1 MKRPAAT
8 ALVVLALTSLGLAA
22 PLATPASASLTP
34 ASQVTHFQL
43 VPASPTTTQD
53 WSGWIE
59 ARSIPAALT
68 REGMPTGTTP
78 AAPEPSHL
86 LNADLEKLVQAVNT
100 FHAEGNAVVN
110 VEALK
115 QTLLA
120 RPEFAAIHDTLQSL
134 TGTDLHAFID
144 HVTGK
149 STPDAPLRPRDD
161 GFKGLRGLWLNAVG
175 KWEHFIDPGTS
186 RISMGKDGM
195 PEQKGNLAPR
205 EDVFARPIG
214 SWVNLV
220 NKWEHL
226 IDPGTPRLKMGKDG
240 LPMKPDA
247 AKRGVDGAAT
257 SADWKSVP
265 VVSEYDV
272 AHSRLMNTKRG
283 MPIEIGSTVPFSAAA
298 TVTATGAATTLL
310 TSLQH
315 PTPFLV
321 ATSTAPAETPFPVT
335 SGKPFPTLRFDP
347 CTQLHDDR
355 GFYKELC
362 KIRSGRPAT
371 DPAYPTHAPK
381 SIRDISQDADN
392 MPLTDIL
399 PSSTRTTLSEAGISL
414 LPVPPELFNIN
425 DYTYLNARV
434 VSGDSKTVGPS
445 AEQAQVTPAPILPRG
460 FNDGIYAEMISK
472 YYEEHP
478 YSDPVTAPD
487 LSSPKVQAM
496 LEKYLSEHPTPIK
509 PATSSAPIAP
519 RGFPGGF
526 ANFVGAMAVGIPNQF
541 AQNAWRDHLAG
552 KSTTYERLYEVGGTR
567 APELTGIAAAMQA
580 HFATAP
586 MTLPDT
592 TIPPWSS
599 TPSPSATVSVVPRD
613 ISDDTKDDPSGTVL
627 HQTMPSV
634 WSTVVRLHHTE
645 PRAPPVASVV
655 GQLVANGVH
664 AASGLILGDDEP
676 RNTANSIVSTIDS
689 PPFPGA
695 TQSRTYIHGWQP
707 EPTPAAGPPDLA
719 GKVASVVQ
727 NYVDVASNIYAYEV
741 SEVFPH
747 TAQPSTA
754 PCTTSPTPT
763 GCQHG
768 KFKPE
773 RVETPEPQPTTL
785 VTLTKR
791 AATVVT
797 DAVAEATIFPAPGA
811 KGPSKCLADKQDK
824 AIEHVVKSIMRDSG
838 DLSKESYV
846 YMVKSLQR
854 DATGGSFMNITY
866 VKLPEKRYKITM
878 VTLLN
883 KVSAAKKYMTVEY
896 DVYYGRGRGSWNQK
910 ETLMIAQIRRLTTG
924 GPDDGVIF
932 DKPAVA
938 KRTEVAATGLDEKYL
953 TRVHKTSWV
962 EFPHG
967 SDGKDAQPLVHSTI
981 SKEYVEPTKPRDK
994 IERPSEEQTKV
1005 VEVDPNAE
1013 HLTRVHKTSWVEL
1026 PHAGDPA
1033 DKQALVH
1040 TTVTEEYVEPA
1051 HGEAQPRL

>member
-1 MKRPAAT
+1 MYRLAIT
-8 ALVVLALTSLGLAA
+8 AFVVLGLTSLGLAA
-22 PLATPASASLTP
+22 PLATSDSADLAPT
-34 ASQVTHFQL
+34 SQVTHFQL
-43 VPASPTTTQD
+43 VPATPTTTQD

-68 REGMPTGTTP
+68 REGMPTVAAP
-78 AAPEPSHL
+78 VAPEPSHL
-86 LNADLEKLVQAVNT
+86 LNADLQKLVQAVNT

-110 VEALK
+110 IEALK
-115 QTLLA
+115 ETLLA

-134 TGTDLHAFID
+134 TGADLHAFID
-144 HVTGK
+144 HITGN
-149 STPDAPLRPRDD
+149 STPDAPLEPRDD
-161 GFKGLRGLWLNAVG
+161 GFKGLMGLWLNAVN
-175 KWEHFIDPGTS
+175 KWEHFIDPGTP

-195 PEQKGNLAPR
+195 PAEKRTLAPR

-240 LPMKPDA
+240 LPTKPEA
-247 AKRGVDGAAT
+247 AKRDVDGAAT
-257 SADWKSVP
+257 SIDQKSVH
-265 VVSEYDV
+265 VVSDYDV

-315 PTPFLV
+315 PTPFVL

-335 SGKPFPTLRFDP
+335 SGKPFPTPRFDP

-371 DPAYPTHAPK
+371 DPGYPTHAPK
-381 SIRDISQDADN
+381 SIRDISKDVDDLS
-392 MPLTDIL
+392 LTDIP
-399 PSSTRTTLSEAGISL
+399 PSSTRTTLAEADISL
-414 LPVPPELFNIN
+414 LPVPPEMFNIN
-425 DYTYLNARV
+425 DYTYLNARG
-434 VSGDSKTVGPS
+434 VSEPAKTVAPR
-445 AEQAQVTPAPILPRG
+445 EQAQVTPAPVLPRG
-460 FNDGIYAEMISK
+460 FNDGIYAEMVSK

-478 YSDPVTAPD
+478 HSDLVTAPD
-487 LSSPKVQAM
+487 LSSPKVQSM
-496 LEKYLSEHPTPIK
+496 LEKYLSEHPAPIK
-509 PATSSAPIAP
+509 PATSSAPIAA

-567 APELTGIAAAMQA
+567 APELTGIATAMQA

-599 TPSPSATVSVVPRD
+599 TPSPSATVSVVPQD
-613 ISDDTKDDPSGTVL
+613 ISDDIKDDSRGSIL
-627 HQTMPSV
+627 HQTVPSV
-634 WSTVVRLHHTE
+634 WKPVVRLPHVE
-645 PRAPPVASVV
+645 PTAPPVASVV
-655 GQLVANGVH
+655 GQFVANGVH

-676 RNTANSIVSTIDS
+676 RNTASFIVSTIVT
-689 PPFPGA
+689 PPLSGA
-695 TQSRTYIHGWQP
+695 TESRTYIHGWQP
-707 EPTPAAGPPDLA
+707 EPTPAPGAPDLA

-747 TAQPSTA
+747 AAQPSTA
-754 PCTTSPTPT
+754 PCTTSLTPT
-763 GCQHG
+763 DYQHG

-773 RVETPEPQPTTL
+773 RVETPEQQPTTL
-785 VTLTKR
+785 ATLTKR

-797 DAVAEATIFPAPGA
+797 EAVAEASKSPAPGA
-811 KGPSKCLADKQDK
+811 KGPIKYLADKQEK
-824 AIEHVVKSIMRDSG
+824 AIESVVEKIMRDSG

-854 DATGGSFMNITY
+854 DATGGRFMNITY
-866 VKLPEKRYKITM
+866 VTLPEKRYKITM

-883 KVSAAKKYMTVEY
+883 KVSATKKYMTVEY
-896 DVYYGRGRGSWNQK
+896 D
-910 ETLMIAQIRRLTTG
+910 IRRLTTG
-924 GPDDGVIF
+924 GPDDKVIS
-932 DKPAVA
+932 DKQAVA
-938 KRTEVAATGLDEKYL
+938 KRTEAAAVGPDEKYL
-953 TRVHKTSWV
+953 DRVHKTSWV
-962 EFPHG
+962 VFPHA
-967 SDGKDAQPLVHSTI
+967 DNGKDAQPLVHTTVT
-981 SKEYVEPTKPRDK
+981 KEYVEPAHDHDNNGDQH
-994 IERPSEEQTKV
+994 SEQQVQV

-1013 HLTRVHKTSWVEL
+1013 HITRVHKTSWVEL
-1026 PHAGDPA
+1026 PHAGDDA

-1040 TTVTEEYVEPA
+1040 TTVTKEYVESA
-1051 HGEAQPRL
+1051 HGEAQPRS